1 VSLSREISR
10 VRLVGSSD
18 AIRRVEQKALMA
30 ARVDKNVLIT
40 GEHGVGKAVVAR
52 FIHENSERSA
62 NGFAVLHCDGLPDLL
77 FESELFGHVRGSFG
91 GAYRDKPGLL
101 ESVRGGTLFLD
112 EVGTLSPRMQGRLL
126 RHLATGENLGI
137 GSDHVQVHAR
147 LNVRLI
153 ASTSASL
160 PALVDAGLFLKDLHG
175 RLNAVCLSVPPL
187 RERRDDI
194 PSLVDHF
201 IGQFAGR
208 SGASVPDTT
217 DASPRISSEVY
228 KALCRADWPGNVQ
241 ELRSVVMRQ
250 LLSACGADRYGAG
263 R

>member
-1 VSLSREISR
+1 MSLSHRISR

-30 ARVDKNVLIT
+30 ARVEKNVLIT

-52 FIHENSERSA
+52 FIHEHSDRSA
-62 NGFAVLHCDGLPDLL
+62 NGFAVLHCEGLPDLL
-77 FESELFGHVRGSFG
+77 VESELFGHVRGSFA

-112 EVGTLSPRMQGRLL
+112 EVGTLSPRMQARLL
-126 RHLATGENLGI
+126 RFLATGEYLGI
-137 GSDHVQVHAR
+137 GGDNVRVQAS

-153 ASTSASL
+153 ASTSANL
-160 PALVDAGLFLKDLHG
+160 PALVDAGLFLDDLHD
-175 RLNAVCLSVPPL
+175 RLNAVSLWVPPL

-208 SGASVPDTT
+208 GTTVEADGPDG
-217 DASPRISSEVY
+217 SLNISTEVY
-228 KALCRADWPGNVQ
+228 AALCRAEWPGNVQ

-250 LLSACGADRYGAG
+250 LLSAH
-263 R
+263 